1 MSRSLQNWLRRRFI
15 AGFFVTVPAFATA
28 WLLWIFWSKIDDL
41 FDPLYRAVFG
51 RSVAGLGFLTAIL
64 VVLMMGV
71 IATNVVG
78 RRVLALADKL
88 LMRVPVYRR
97 LYPPVKQLI
106 ESFSP
111 EKRNSFKEVVLAQH
125 PREGTFVFGFVTSEV
140 VVDGPD
146 GKRDMVTV
154 FVPTNNLYLG
164 DIVVLSRDQITST
177 GLNIEEAV
185 RIILSAGAAAPARIP
200 RPEHRPPDRP

>member
-1 MSRSLQNWLRRRFI
+1 MSGTLRNWLKRRFI
-15 AGFFVTVPAFATA
+15 AGFFVTVPAFATG
-28 WLLWIFWSKIDDL
+28 WLLWIFWAKIDDL
-41 FDPLYRAVFG
+41 FDPLYRGIFG
-51 RSVAGLGFLTAIL
+51 RSIPGLGFLTAVLIIL
-64 VVLMMGV
+64 AMGV

-97 LYPPVKQLI
+97 LYPSVKQLI

-111 EKRNSFKEVVLAQH
+111 EKRSAFKEVVLAEH
-125 PREGTFVFGFVTSEV
+125 PRKGEFVFGFVTSELV
-140 VVDGPD
+140 LEGPD

-164 DIVVLSRDQITST
+164 DVIVVPRDEVLST
-177 GLNIEEAV
+177 GLHVEEAI
-185 RIILSAGAAAPARIP
+185 RIILSAGTATPPRIP
-200 RPEHRPPDRP
+200 R